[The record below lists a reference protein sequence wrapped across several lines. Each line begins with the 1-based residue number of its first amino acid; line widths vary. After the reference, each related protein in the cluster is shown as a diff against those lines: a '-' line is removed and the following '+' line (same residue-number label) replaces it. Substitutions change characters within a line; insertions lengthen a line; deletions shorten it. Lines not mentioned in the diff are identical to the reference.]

1 METMKLTEI
10 IAILLHNFQDEKVS
24 NNWDMYD
31 DKEYAPGVLTQE

>member
-24 NNWDMYD
+24 NN
-31 DKEYAPGVLTQE
+31 